1 MPRPLELSYNW
12 RTPVGV
18 ATIGLIICVILLVR
32 SQTTGWLGAVA
43 GLVLL
48 WAGFMAVVWA
58 RTRALIEVDGD
69 RLRVRRFWRIHVLDG
84 SKVASVREYL
94 TARGPSYKVRLTDD
108 TRTYYVPSAMLQRG
122 QSTFLAWLL
131 SHSPDAELDKGSRKT
146 IDRLRTRGLI
156 E

>member
-18 ATIGLIICVILLVR
+18 ATIGLIICVIVLAR
-32 SQTTGWLGAVA
+32 SRATGWLGAIA
-43 GLVLL
+43 ALVLF
-48 WAGFMAVVWA
+48 WAVFMAVVWT

-69 RLRVRRFWRIHVLDG
+69 RLRVRRFWNIHVLDG
-84 SKVASVREYL
+84 SRIASVREYL

-108 TRTYYVPSAMLQRG
+108 DKTYYVPSALLQQG
-122 QSTFLAWLL
+122 HSTFFTWLL

-146 IDRLRTRGLI
+146 IDQLRTRGLI